1 MCFLCLCGIN
11 SKIFLVF
18 FSVVEDPNNYMS
30 VFKWWM
36 YIFLDG
42 SRGVHYGIAKGL
54 LLRFLHRWG
63 FDILEEELP
72 GSAGV
77 FRVYD

>member
-1 MCFLCLCGIN
+1 M
-11 SKIFLVF
+11 
-18 FSVVEDPNNYMS
+18 VEDPNNYES

-42 SRGVHYGIAKGL
+42 SRGARYDLSKGL
-54 LLRFLHRWG
+54 LLRYLHRWG
-63 FDILEEELP
+63 FEILEGELP

-77 FRVYD
+77 FRVY

>member
-1 MCFLCLCGIN
+1 M
-11 SKIFLVF
+11 
-18 FSVVEDPNNYMS
+18 VEDPNNYMS

-42 SRGVHYGIAKGL
+42 SRGVRYNIAKGL